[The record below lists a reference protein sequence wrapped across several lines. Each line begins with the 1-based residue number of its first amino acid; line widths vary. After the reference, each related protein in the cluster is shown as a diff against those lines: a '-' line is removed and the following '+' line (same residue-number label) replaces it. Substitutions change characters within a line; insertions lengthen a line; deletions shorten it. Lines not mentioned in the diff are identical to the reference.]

1 MFTFTHGAN
10 VNVQKHRLGEQ
21 DEYDHL
27 KTDSN
32 VTSKMKL
39 IPTTCIHRYQFQK
52 VGSSFMN
59 C

>member
-32 VTSKMKL
+32 VTSKMNL
-39 IPTTCIHRYQFQK
+39 IPTTCTHRYQFQK
-52 VGSSFMN
+52 VG
-59 C
+59 